1 MKNSGKLVS
10 FLVPIISILLAFVI
24 GCIIMAVLGANPFV
38 ALESLWIGAFGS
50 LRNVGT
56 TLARSTPLIFTS
68 LCACFA
74 YRCGV
79 FNLGGEGQFLM
90 GSIVCCYIATQSGI
104 EGLPAILLC
113 LVGGAVAGGLWSLI
127 SGLLKVYRGQNEMII
142 TIMLNYVATLF
153 MGVVYTD
160 WLRDG
165 SVPQTQAVPEATQL
179 SRLFGLR
186 VTSAFVIALA
196 VGLLVY
202 YFLFYTS
209 KGFQLRAVG
218 LNMTAAEFNGFAVK
232 KYILMSFIVSG
243 AIAGLEV
250 KRIINEPTAAALAY
264 GADKEDDQKIMVYD
278 LGGGTFDVSI
288 IEMGDGVTEVLATA
302 GDTHLG
308 GDDFDKRIIDWLADE
323 FQKENGVDL
332 RKDKMAAQRLKEA
345 AEKAK
350 IELSG
355 VASTAINLPFITA
368 DANGPKHLDTTLTR
382 AKFNELT
389 ADLVERTMGP
399 TRQALKDAG
408 LQPGDLHKVLLVGGS
423 TRIPAVQEA
432 VKNFMKTEPS
442 KGINPDECVAIGAA
456 IQGGVLGGDVKG
468 LLLLDVTPLSL
479 GIETMG
485 GVCTRI
491 IERNTTVPT
500 KKSQIFSTAADNQP
514 SVEVNVLQGERE
526 FARDNKSLG
535 TFHLDGIAPAPRG
548 VPQIEVT
555 FDIDANGIVNVSAK
569 DLGTGKEQHITI
581 TSSTNMSKEDV
592 EKAVKEAEQ
601 YAAEDKKKREEVDIR
616 NGADQMVF
624 QTEKAMGEF
633 GDKVSES
640 EKTEVNAKLEAL
652 KEALKGSD
660 IEAIK
665 AKQEDLQ
672 KAFYAISEK
681 VYKDAA
687 AAGQAAGAQG
697 AGPDMGGQ
705 PAGGG
710 NGGDDNVVDAEY
722 KEV

>member
-218 LNMTAAEFNGFAVK
+218 LNMTAA
-232 KYILMSFIVSG
+232 VS
-243 AIAGLEV
+243 
-250 KRIINEPTAAALAY
+250 
-264 GADKEDDQKIMVYD
+264 
-278 LGGGTFDVSI
+278 
-288 IEMGDGVTEVLATA
+288 
-302 GDTHLG
+302 
-308 GDDFDKRIIDWLADE
+308 
-323 FQKENGVDL
+323 
-332 RKDKMAAQRLKEA
+332 
-345 AEKAK
+345 
-350 IELSG
+350 
-355 VASTAINLPFITA
+355 
-368 DANGPKHLDTTLTR
+368 
-382 AKFNELT
+382 
-389 ADLVERTMGP
+389 
-399 TRQALKDAG
+399 
-408 LQPGDLHKVLLVGGS
+408 
-423 TRIPAVQEA
+423 
-432 VKNFMKTEPS
+432 
-442 KGINPDECVAIGAA
+442 
-456 IQGGVLGGDVKG
+456 
-468 LLLLDVTPLSL
+468 
-479 GIETMG
+479 
-485 GVCTRI
+485 
-491 IERNTTVPT
+491 
-500 KKSQIFSTAADNQP
+500 
-514 SVEVNVLQGERE
+514 
-526 FARDNKSLG
+526 
-535 TFHLDGIAPAPRG
+535 
-548 VPQIEVT
+548 
-555 FDIDANGIVNVSAK
+555 
-569 DLGTGKEQHITI
+569 
-581 TSSTNMSKEDV
+581 
-592 EKAVKEAEQ
+592 
-601 YAAEDKKKREEVDIR
+601 
-616 NGADQMVF
+616 
-624 QTEKAMGEF
+624 
-633 GDKVSES
+633 
-640 EKTEVNAKLEAL
+640 
-652 KEALKGSD
+652 
-660 IEAIK
+660 
-665 AKQEDLQ
+665 
-672 KAFYAISEK
+672 
-681 VYKDAA
+681 
-687 AAGQAAGAQG
+687 
-697 AGPDMGGQ
+697 
-705 PAGGG
+705 
-710 NGGDDNVVDAEY
+710 
-722 KEV
+722 

>member
-243 AIAGLEV
+243 AIAAW
-250 KRIINEPTAAALAY
+250 AAAPSCWGPSSGSSTASATATDSTAWPWPLI
-264 GADKEDDQKIMVYD
+264 GQ
-278 LGGGTFDVSI
+278 LHP
-288 IEMGDGVTEVLATA
+288 LATIVVAIFFAALRVGSTTMQAATGVPTSVSDIIQALVIVFTVA
-302 GDTHLG
+302 GLAMVKLPGFKAFLG
-308 GDDFDKRIIDWLADE
+308 
-323 FQKENGVDL
+323 
-332 RKDKMAAQRLKEA
+332 RLTERRKEA
-345 AEKAK
+345 A
-350 IELSG
+350 
-355 VASTAINLPFITA
+355 
-368 DANGPKHLDTTLTR
+368 
-382 AKFNELT
+382 
-389 ADLVERTMGP
+389 
-399 TRQALKDAG
+399 
-408 LQPGDLHKVLLVGGS
+408 
-423 TRIPAVQEA
+423 
-432 VKNFMKTEPS
+432 
-442 KGINPDECVAIGAA
+442 
-456 IQGGVLGGDVKG
+456 
-468 LLLLDVTPLSL
+468 
-479 GIETMG
+479 
-485 GVCTRI
+485 
-491 IERNTTVPT
+491 
-500 KKSQIFSTAADNQP
+500 
-514 SVEVNVLQGERE
+514 
-526 FARDNKSLG
+526 
-535 TFHLDGIAPAPRG
+535 
-548 VPQIEVT
+548 
-555 FDIDANGIVNVSAK
+555 
-569 DLGTGKEQHITI
+569 
-581 TSSTNMSKEDV
+581 
-592 EKAVKEAEQ
+592 
-601 YAAEDKKKREEVDIR
+601 
-616 NGADQMVF
+616 
-624 QTEKAMGEF
+624 
-633 GDKVSES
+633 
-640 EKTEVNAKLEAL
+640 
-652 KEALKGSD
+652 
-660 IEAIK
+660 
-665 AKQEDLQ
+665 
-672 KAFYAISEK
+672 
-681 VYKDAA
+681 
-687 AAGQAAGAQG
+687 
-697 AGPDMGGQ
+697 
-705 PAGGG
+705 
-710 NGGDDNVVDAEY
+710 
-722 KEV
+722 